1 MGMRRDDA
9 VHDGELG
16 EVLDGRKGSRG
27 ADLRGGD
34 GDNRFG
40 AQMGLTPAFLG
51 QNKARVS

>member
-1 MGMRRDDA
+1 
-9 VHDGELG
+9 
-16 EVLDGRKGSRG
+16 VLDGQKGSRG

-40 AQMGLTPAFLG
+40 AQRGLTPAFLG